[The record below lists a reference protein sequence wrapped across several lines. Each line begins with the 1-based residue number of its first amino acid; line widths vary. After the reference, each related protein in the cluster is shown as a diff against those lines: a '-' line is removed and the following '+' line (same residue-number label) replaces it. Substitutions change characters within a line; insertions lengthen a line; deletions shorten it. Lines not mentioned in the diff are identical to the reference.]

1 MGKVV
6 SLDLLDQIG
15 VAAPCSADWDSMS
28 GDDRARFCADCKLHV
43 YNLSAMSRDEAV
55 DLISRTEGRLCI
67 RLYRRADGTVLT
79 RDCPAGLRAV
89 RLRTAQ
95 AARRVAAAIALLL
108 TGGLVFGAGG
118 PGSARLRQIRP
129 FSVICDWIAP
139 RAAPLPPPGGIWMG
153 AMGAV
158 PSPAPAPP
166 PTPGQ
171 QTP

>member
-1 MGKVV
+1 
-6 SLDLLDQIG
+6 
-15 VAAPCSADWDSMS
+15 MS

-43 YNLSAMSRDEAV
+43 YNLSAMSREEAL

-67 RLYRRADGTVLT
+67 RLYRRPDGTVLT
-79 RDCPAGLRAV
+79 RDCPVGLRAV
-89 RLRTAQ
+89 RLRTAR

-139 RAAPLPPPGGIWMG
+139 RAAPLPPTGRIILG
-153 AMGAV
+153 AMCVLPTSA
-158 PSPAPAPP
+158 PATPAPARTG
-166 PTPGQ
+166 TPA
-171 QTP
+171 P